1 MLNIL
6 YKVYSFCIA
15 LPIFIVIT
23 IFVSTSVIIAGFLG
37 DANFVA
43 YYLPKFW
50 SKCAFWLFLLR
61 VKVEGRENIK
71 KDESYV
77 FLANH
82 QGYYDIF
89 LAYGYL
95 GHNFKWMMKEYLK
108 KIPFVGYACVKSK
121 HIYLADGISGI
132 AKAVQQAR
140 ETLRGG
146 MSMIIFPE
154 GTRTYTGKMSPFKR
168 GSFMLANEIGL
179 PIVPLTINGSFDA
192 FSRKA
197 KSVSRGTVTLT
208 IHKPITA
215 EERKGKATKV
225 IMQEV
230 YDIINGA
237 LVEKYRDVPSPSLS
251 APSATPSLSPSAT
264 PSLSEPSATSRLKA
278 ALFDLDGTL
287 IDTEGQYSTFWS
299 AIGRRFRPD
308 VPTLANDIK
317 GTTLTNIYAT
327 YFPDPDVQKTITE
340 ELNAWEAQMK
350 YEFLPGA
357 TEFIQDL
364 KRHGVKCALVTSS
377 NTLKIE
383 SVIRQIPDF
392 NTLFDKVLTAED
404 FTASKPAPDCYLL
417 GAKTFSAATSE
428 CVVFE
433 DAYTGLQAGMS
444 SGILTIGLATSHSP
458 EEIKDKCHYVLD
470 GFSGMTYNK
479 LIDIIGNTGKDRG
492 VAK

>member
-15 LPIFIVIT
+15 LPIFILIT

-50 SKCAFWLFLLR
+50 SKCAFWLFLLK

-95 GHNFKWMMKEYLK
+95 GHNFKWMMKDYLR

-140 ETLRGG
+140 ETLQGG

-230 YDIINGA
+230 YDIINSA
-237 LVEKYRDVPSPSLS
+237 LVEKYRDKPVSQ
-251 APSATPSLSPSAT
+251 
-264 PSLSEPSATSRLKA
+264 LKV

-287 IDTEGQYSTFWS
+287 IDTEGQYSTFWG
-299 AIGRRFRPD
+299 AIGSRFRPD

-350 YEFLPGA
+350 YEFLPGV
-357 TEFIQDL
+357 TDFIQDL
-364 KRHGVKCALVTSS
+364 KDNGLKCALVTSS
-377 NTLKIE
+377 NTIKMK
-383 SVIRQIPDF
+383 SVIRQIPNF

-404 FTASKPAPDCYLL
+404 FTASKPAPDCYLF
-417 GAKTFSAATSE
+417 GAKTFNAAPSE

-444 SGILTIGLATSHSP
+444 SGIFTIGLATGHTP
-458 EEIKDKCHYVLD
+458 DEIRDKCNYVLND
-470 GFSGMTYNK
+470 FTGMTYSK
-479 LIDIIGNTGKDRG
+479 LLDIVSLG
-492 VAK
+492 AKG